1 MVSSARVFQR
11 CTLQEAPVMKKII
24 SVAAIGSVFLL
35 GCSKPPAVEEPVR
48 AVKTIT
54 VGADSFAASSEY
66 TGEVRAQVESRLAF
80 RVGGKMLQRQA
91 ELGQSVKAGQV
102 LARLDPQDY
111 KLAADAARAQTTAA
125 LTNRDLASADFARYK
140 DLLAQNFI
148 SRAELDR
155 REATLKSAQ
164 AQLEQAQA
172 QLASQSNQSGYA
184 VLASDVAGVVTAV
197 EAEAGQVV
205 SAGMTVFKI
214 AADGARDVVF
224 TVPDARLAAM
234 RVGLPV
240 KVLVWPLNTALEGKV
255 REVAA
260 SADPATRTY
269 QIKASLN
276 AGQKPPALGSTV
288 TVKLVGAA
296 AESMQG
302 QPIIKLP
309 IAALRKDGQNV
320 SVWVVDPVSMAV
332 RAQDVQVATADGNL
346 AVITGG
352 LTPGMQVVSAGVH
365 VLTAGQKVRLYQPP
379 AAAATSVPAAAP
391 IAAVPTPAAK

>member
-1 MVSSARVFQR
+1 
-11 CTLQEAPVMKKII
+11 MKKII

-54 VGADSFAASSEY
+54 VGADSFAANSEY
-66 TGEVRAQVESRLAF
+66 TGDVRAQVESRLAF
-80 RVGGKMLQRQA
+80 RVGGKMVQRQA
-91 ELGQSVKAGQV
+91 ELGQPVKAGQV

-111 KLAADAARAQTTAA
+111 KLAADAARAQTAA
-125 LTNRDLASADFARYK
+125 AQTNRDLAAADFARYK

-224 TVPDARLAAM
+224 TVPDSRLAAM

-260 SADPATRTY
+260 SADPSTRTY
-269 QIKASLN
+269 QVKASLN

-288 TVKLVGAA
+288 TVTVGGLLADLAA
-296 AESMQG
+296 G
-302 QPIIKLP
+302 QSIIKLP
-309 IAALRKDGQNV
+309 IAALRKEGQSI
-320 SVWVVDPVSMAV
+320 SVWVLEPASMTV
-332 RAQDVQVATADGNL
+332 RAQDVQVANADGNL
-346 AVITGG
+346 AVITAG
-352 LTPGMQVVSAGVH
+352 LSPGMQVVSAGVH

-379 AAAATSVPAAAP
+379 AAAAASAPAAAP
-391 IAAVPTPAAK
+391 APVAAVPTPAAK

>member
-1 MVSSARVFQR
+1 
-11 CTLQEAPVMKKII
+11 MKRII

-35 GCSKPPAVEEPVR
+35 GCSKPAVVEEPVR
-48 AVKTIT
+48 AVKTIM
-54 VGADSFAASSEY
+54 VGAGSYAANSEY
-66 TGEVRAQVESRLAF
+66 AGEVRAQVESRLAF
-80 RVGGKMLQRQA
+80 RVGGKMIQRQA
-91 ELGQSVKAGQV
+91 ELGQPVKAGQV

-111 KLAADAARAQTTAA
+111 KLAADAARAQTAA
-125 LTNRDLASADFARYK
+125 AQTNRDLAAADLARYK

-155 REATLKSAQ
+155 RDATLKSAQ

-224 TVPDARLAAM
+224 TVPDSRLAAM
-234 RVGLPV
+234 RVGMPV
-240 KVLVWPLNTALEGKV
+240 KVLVWPLNTPLEGKV

-269 QIKASLN
+269 QVKASLN
-276 AGQKPPALGSTV
+276 AGPKPPALGSTV
-288 TVKLVGAA
+288 TISLAGQP
-296 AESMQG
+296 AELAQG

-309 IAALRKDGQNV
+309 IAALRKEGSSI
-320 SVWVVDPVSMAV
+320 SVWVLEPASMTV
-332 RAQDVQVATADGNL
+332 RAQDVQVANADGNM
-346 AVITGG
+346 AVIAAG

-365 VLTAGQKVRLYQPP
+365 VLTSGQKVRLYQPP
-379 AAAATSVPAAAP
+379 AAATPTSGMPTAVAPAT
-391 IAAVPTPAAK
+391 AVTTPAAK

>member
-1 MVSSARVFQR
+1 
-11 CTLQEAPVMKKII
+11 MKKII

-54 VGADSFAASSEY
+54 VGADSFVANSEY
-66 TGEVRAQVESRLAF
+66 TGDVRAQVESRLAF
-80 RVGGKMLQRQA
+80 RVGGKMMQRQA
-91 ELGQSVKAGQV
+91 ELGQPVKAGQV

-111 KLAADAARAQTTAA
+111 KLAADAARAQTAA
-125 LTNRDLASADFARYK
+125 AQTNRDLAAADFARYK

-155 REATLKSAQ
+155 REAALKSAQ
-164 AQLEQAQA
+164 AQLEQVQA

-224 TVPDARLAAM
+224 TVPDSRLAAM

-269 QIKASLN
+269 QVKASLN

-288 TVKLVGAA
+288 TVTVGGLLADLAA
-296 AESMQG
+296 G
-302 QPIIKLP
+302 QSIIKLP
-309 IAALRKDGQNV
+309 IAALRKEGQSI
-320 SVWVVDPVSMAV
+320 SVWVLEPASMTV
-332 RAQDVQVATADGNL
+332 RAQDVQVANADGNL
-346 AVITGG
+346 AVITSG
-352 LTPGMQVVSAGVH
+352 LSPGMQVVSAGVH

-379 AAAATSVPAAAP
+379 AAAAASAPAAPAP
-391 IAAVPTPAAK
+391 VAAVSTPAAK

>member
-1 MVSSARVFQR
+1 
-11 CTLQEAPVMKKII
+11 MKKII
-24 SVAAIGSVFLL
+24 RVAAIGSVFLL

-54 VGADSFAASSEY
+54 VGADSFTANSEY

-80 RVGGKMLQRQA
+80 RVGGKMMQRQA
-91 ELGQSVKAGQV
+91 ELGQPVKAGQV

-111 KLAADAARAQTTAA
+111 KLAADAARAQTAA
-125 LTNRDLASADFARYK
+125 AQTNRDLAAADFARYK

-205 SAGMTVFKI
+205 SAGMTVLKI

-224 TVPDARLAAM
+224 TVPDSRLAAT

-269 QIKASLN
+269 QVKASLN

-288 TVKLVGAA
+288 TVTVGGLMADLA
-296 AESMQG
+296 QG
-302 QPIIKLP
+302 KPIIKLP
-309 IAALRKDGQNV
+309 VAALRKEGQSI
-320 SVWVVDPVSMAV
+320 SVWVLEPASMTV

-346 AVITGG
+346 AVITAG
-352 LTPGMQVVSAGVH
+352 LSPGMQVVSAGVH
-365 VLTAGQKVRLYQPP
+365 VLSPGQKVRMYQPP
-379 AAAATSVPAAAP
+379 ASAAASPAVPTAAVPAAAT
-391 IAAVPTPAAK
+391 TPAVK

>member
-1 MVSSARVFQR
+1 
-11 CTLQEAPVMKKII
+11 MKRII

-35 GCSKPPAVEEPVR
+35 GCSKPAVVEEPVR

-54 VGADSFAASSEY
+54 VGADTYAASSEY
-66 TGEVRAQVESRLAF
+66 TGDVRARVESRLAF
-80 RVGGKMLQRQA
+80 RVGGKMIQRQA

-111 KLAADAARAQTTAA
+111 KLAADAARAQTVAA
-125 LTNRDLASADFARYK
+125 QTNRDLAAADLARYK

-155 REATLKSAQ
+155 RDATLKSAQ

-224 TVPDARLAAM
+224 TVPDSRLAAM
-234 RVGLPV
+234 RVGMPV
-240 KVLVWPLNTALEGKV
+240 KLLVWPLNTPLDGKV

-269 QIKASLN
+269 QVKASLN
-276 AGQKPPALGSTV
+276 AGQQSPPLGSTV
-288 TVKLVGAA
+288 TVSLSGQP
-296 AESMQG
+296 AELAQG
-302 QPIIKLP
+302 QPIMKLP
-309 IAALRKDGQNV
+309 IAALRKEGAGI
-320 SVWVVDPVSMAV
+320 SVWVLEPASMTV
-332 RAQDVQVATADGNL
+332 RAQDRQQ
-346 AVITGG
+346 
-352 LTPGMQVVSAGVH
+352 PCP
-365 VLTAGQKVRLYQPP
+365 RLQHLQPL
-379 AAAATSVPAAAP
+379 
-391 IAAVPTPAAK
+391 

>member
-1 MVSSARVFQR
+1 
-11 CTLQEAPVMKKII
+11 MKKII
-24 SVAAIGSVFLL
+24 SVVAIGSVLL

-54 VGADSFAASSEY
+54 VGADTFAANSEY

-80 RVGGKMLQRQA
+80 RVGGKMMQRQA

-111 KLAADAARAQTTAA
+111 KLAADAARAQTVAA
-125 LTNRDLASADFARYK
+125 QTNRDLAAADLARYK

-148 SRAELDR
+148 SRAELER
-155 REATLKSAQ
+155 REASLKSAQ

-172 QLASQSNQSGYA
+172 QMASQSNQSGYA
-184 VLASDVAGVVTAV
+184 VLTADVAGVVTAV

-205 SAGMTVFKI
+205 SAGMSVFKI

-240 KVLVWPLNTALEGKV
+240 KVLVWPLNTLLEGKV

-269 QIKASLN
+269 QVKASLN

-288 TVKLVGAA
+288 TVSVAGLPADLA
-296 AESMQG
+296 QS

-309 IAALRKDGQNV
+309 IAALRKEGQSI
-320 SVWVVDPVSMAV
+320 SVWVLEPAGMTV
-332 RAQDVQVATADGNL
+332 RAQDVQVANADGNL
-346 AVITGG
+346 AVITAG
-352 LTPGMQVVSAGVH
+352 LTPGMQVVTAGVH

-379 AAAATSVPAAAP
+379 AAAAPAGMPKAASP
-391 IAAVPTPAAK
+391 AVAVTTPAAK

>member
-1 MVSSARVFQR
+1 
-11 CTLQEAPVMKKII
+11 MKKII

-54 VGADSFAASSEY
+54 VGADSFAANSEY
-66 TGEVRAQVESRLAF
+66 TGDVRAQVESRLAF
-80 RVGGKMLQRQA
+80 RVGGKMMQRQA
-91 ELGQSVKAGQV
+91 ELGQPVKAGQV

-111 KLAADAARAQTTAA
+111 KLAADAARAQTAA
-125 LTNRDLASADFARYK
+125 AQTNRDLAAADFVRYK

-205 SAGMTVFKI
+205 SAGMTVVKI

-224 TVPDARLAAM
+224 TVPDSRLAAM

-240 KVLVWPLNTALEGKV
+240 KVLVWPLNTPLEGKV

-269 QIKASLN
+269 QVKASLN

-288 TVKLVGAA
+288 TVTVGGLLADLAA
-296 AESMQG
+296 G
-302 QPIIKLP
+302 QSIIKLP
-309 IAALRKDGQNV
+309 IAALRKEGQSI
-320 SVWVVDPVSMAV
+320 SVWVLEPASMTV
-332 RAQDVQVATADGNL
+332 RAQDVQVANADGNL
-346 AVITGG
+346 AVITAG

-379 AAAATSVPAAAP
+379 AAAAASAPAAAP
-391 IAAVPTPAAK
+391 APVAAVPTPAAK

>member
-1 MVSSARVFQR
+1 
-11 CTLQEAPVMKKII
+11 MKKII

-54 VGADSFAASSEY
+54 VGADSFAANSEY
-66 TGEVRAQVESRLAF
+66 TGDVRAQVESRLAF
-80 RVGGKMLQRQA
+80 RVGGKMVQRQA
-91 ELGQSVKAGQV
+91 ELGQPVKAGQV

-111 KLAADAARAQTTAA
+111 KLAADAARAQTAA
-125 LTNRDLASADFARYK
+125 AQTNRDLAAADFVRYK

-172 QLASQSNQSGYA
+172 QLASQSNQTGYA

-224 TVPDARLAAM
+224 TVPDSRLAAM

-240 KVLVWPLNTALEGKV
+240 KVLVWPLNTPLEGKV

-260 SADPATRTY
+260 SADPSTRTY
-269 QIKASLN
+269 QVKASLN

-288 TVKLVGAA
+288 TVTVGGLLADLAA
-296 AESMQG
+296 G
-302 QPIIKLP
+302 QSIIKLP
-309 IAALRKDGQNV
+309 IAALRKEGQSI
-320 SVWVVDPVSMAV
+320 SVWVLEPASMTV
-332 RAQDVQVATADGNL
+332 RAQDVQVANADGNL
-346 AVITGG
+346 AVITAG
-352 LTPGMQVVSAGVH
+352 LSPGMQVVSAGVH

-379 AAAATSVPAAAP
+379 AAAAASAPAAAP
-391 IAAVPTPAAK
+391 APVAAVPTPAAK

>member
-1 MVSSARVFQR
+1 
-11 CTLQEAPVMKKII
+11 MKKII
-24 SVAAIGSVFLL
+24 SIAAIGSVFLM

-54 VGADSFAASSEY
+54 VGADSFAANSEY

-80 RVGGKMLQRQA
+80 RVGGKMMQRQA

-111 KLAADAARAQTTAA
+111 KLAADAARAQTAA
-125 LTNRDLASADFARYK
+125 AQTNRDLAAADFVRYK

-172 QLASQSNQSGYA
+172 QLASQTNQSGYA
-184 VLASDVAGVVTAV
+184 VLAADVAGVVTGV

-224 TVPDARLAAM
+224 TVPDSRLAAM

-240 KVLVWPLNTALEGKV
+240 KVLVWPLNTLLEGKV

-269 QIKASLN
+269 QVKASLN

-288 TVKLVGAA
+288 TISLASLP
-296 AESMQG
+296 AELAQG

-309 IAALRKDGQNV
+309 IAALRKEGQSV
-320 SVWVVDPVSMAV
+320 SVWVLEPASMTV
-332 RAQDVQVATADGNL
+332 RAQDVQVANADGNM
-346 AVITGG
+346 AVITAG

-379 AAAATSVPAAAP
+379 AAAASAGMPATAAP
-391 IAAVPTPAAK
+391 AAAVPTPAAK

>member
-1 MVSSARVFQR
+1 
-11 CTLQEAPVMKKII
+11 MKKII
-24 SVAAIGSVFLL
+24 SVAALGSVFLL

-48 AVKTIT
+48 SVKTIT
-54 VGADSFAASSEY
+54 VGADSFAANSEY

-80 RVGGKMLQRQA
+80 RVGGKMMQRQA
-91 ELGQSVKAGQV
+91 ELGQQVKAGQV

-111 KLAADAARAQTTAA
+111 KLAADAARAQTAA
-125 LTNRDLASADFARYK
+125 AQTNRDLAAADFARYK

-172 QLASQSNQSGYA
+172 QLASQTNQSGYA
-184 VLASDVAGVVTAV
+184 VLASDLAGVVTAV

-240 KVLVWPLNTALEGKV
+240 KVLVWPLNTPLEGKV

-260 SADPATRTY
+260 SADAATRTY
-269 QIKASLN
+269 QVKASLN
-276 AGQKPPALGSTV
+276 AGQQPPALGSTV
-288 TVKLVGAA
+288 TVTVGGLL
-296 AESMQG
+296 AELSQG
-302 QPIIKLP
+302 KPIIKLP
-309 IAALRKDGQNV
+309 IAALRKEGQSI
-320 SVWVVDPVSMAV
+320 SVWVLEPASMTV
-332 RAQDVQVATADGNL
+332 RAQDVQVANADGNL
-346 AVITGG
+346 AVITAG

-365 VLTAGQKVRLYQPP
+365 VLTPGQKVRLYQPP
-379 AAAATSVPAAAP
+379 AAAAASPVPAAAAP
-391 IAAVPTPAAK
+391 VAAVPTPAAK

>member
-1 MVSSARVFQR
+1 
-11 CTLQEAPVMKKII
+11 MKKII

-54 VGADSFAASSEY
+54 VGADSFAANSEY
-66 TGEVRAQVESRLAF
+66 TGDVRAQVESRLAF
-80 RVGGKMLQRQA
+80 RVGGKMVQRQA
-91 ELGQSVKAGQV
+91 ELGQPVKAGQV

-111 KLAADAARAQTTAA
+111 KLAADAARAQTAA
-125 LTNRDLASADFARYK
+125 AQTNRDLAAADFVRYK

-224 TVPDARLAAM
+224 TVPDSRLAAM
-234 RVGLPV
+234 RLGLPV

-269 QIKASLN
+269 QVKASLN

-288 TVKLVGAA
+288 TVTVGGLLADLAA
-296 AESMQG
+296 G
-302 QPIIKLP
+302 QSIIKLP
-309 IAALRKDGQNV
+309 IAALRKEGQSI
-320 SVWVVDPVSMAV
+320 SVWVLEPASMTV
-332 RAQDVQVATADGNL
+332 RAQDVQVANADGNL
-346 AVITGG
+346 AVITSG
-352 LTPGMQVVSAGVH
+352 LSPGMQVVSAGVH

-379 AAAATSVPAAAP
+379 AAAASAPAAAP
-391 IAAVPTPAAK
+391 VAAVPTPAAK

>member
-1 MVSSARVFQR
+1 
-11 CTLQEAPVMKKII
+11 MKKII

-54 VGADSFAASSEY
+54 VGADSFAANSEY
-66 TGEVRAQVESRLAF
+66 TGDVRAQVESRLAF
-80 RVGGKMLQRQA
+80 RVGGKMMQRQA
-91 ELGQSVKAGQV
+91 ELGQPVKAGQV

-111 KLAADAARAQTTAA
+111 KLAADAARAQTAA
-125 LTNRDLASADFARYK
+125 AQTNRDLAAADFARYK

-155 REATLKSAQ
+155 REAALKSAQ

-224 TVPDARLAAM
+224 TVPDSRLAAM

-240 KVLVWPLNTALEGKV
+240 KVLVWPLNTPLEGKV

-269 QIKASLN
+269 QVKASLN

-288 TVKLVGAA
+288 TVTVGGLLADLAA
-296 AESMQG
+296 G
-302 QPIIKLP
+302 QSIIKLP
-309 IAALRKDGQNV
+309 IAALRKEGQSI
-320 SVWVVDPVSMAV
+320 SVWVLEPASMTV
-332 RAQDVQVATADGNL
+332 RAQDVQVANADGNL
-346 AVITGG
+346 AVITTG

-379 AAAATSVPAAAP
+379 AAAAVS
-391 IAAVPTPAAK
+391 TPAAK

>member
-1 MVSSARVFQR
+1 
-11 CTLQEAPVMKKII
+11 
-24 SVAAIGSVFLL
+24 
-35 GCSKPPAVEEPVR
+35 
-48 AVKTIT
+48 
-54 VGADSFAASSEY
+54 
-66 TGEVRAQVESRLAF
+66 
-80 RVGGKMLQRQA
+80 
-91 ELGQSVKAGQV
+91 
-102 LARLDPQDY
+102 
-111 KLAADAARAQTTAA
+111 
-125 LTNRDLASADFARYK
+125 
-140 DLLAQNFI
+140 
-148 SRAELDR
+148 
-155 REATLKSAQ
+155 
-164 AQLEQAQA
+164 
-172 QLASQSNQSGYA
+172 
-184 VLASDVAGVVTAV
+184 
-197 EAEAGQVV
+197 
-205 SAGMTVFKI
+205 
-214 AADGARDVVF
+214 
-224 TVPDARLAAM
+224 
-234 RVGLPV
+234 VGLPV

-346 AVITGG
+346 AVITAG

>member
-1 MVSSARVFQR
+1 
-11 CTLQEAPVMKKII
+11 MKKII
-24 SVAAIGSVFLL
+24 SAAAIGSVFLL

-48 AVKTIT
+48 SVKTIT
-54 VGADSFAASSEY
+54 VGADSFAANSEY
-66 TGEVRAQVESRLAF
+66 TGEVRAQVESKLAF
-80 RVGGKMLQRQA
+80 RVGGKMMQRQA
-91 ELGQSVKAGQV
+91 ELGQQVKAGQV

-111 KLAADAARAQTTAA
+111 KLAADAARAQTAA
-125 LTNRDLASADFARYK
+125 AQTNRDLAAADFARYK

-164 AQLEQAQA
+164 SQLEQAQA
-172 QLASQSNQSGYA
+172 QLASQTNQSGYA

-205 SAGMTVFKI
+205 SAGMTVVKI

-240 KVLVWPLNTALEGKV
+240 KVLVWPLNTPLEGKV

-260 SADPATRTY
+260 SADAATRTY
-269 QIKASLN
+269 QVKASLN
-276 AGQKPPALGSTV
+276 AGQQSPALGSTV
-288 TVKLVGAA
+288 TVTVGGLMADLA
-296 AESMQG
+296 QG
-302 QPIIKLP
+302 KPIIKLP
-309 IAALRKDGQNV
+309 IAALRKEGQSI
-320 SVWVVDPVSMAV
+320 SVWVLEPASMTV

-346 AVITGG
+346 AVITAG
-352 LTPGMQVVSAGVH
+352 LSPGMQVVSAGVH

-379 AAAATSVPAAAP
+379 ASAAASPAVPTAAVPAAAT
-391 IAAVPTPAAK
+391 TPAVK